1 MVQSLKF
8 SCFEWNLRF
17 NKFEC
22 ADFKYDKSFFKFLP
36 KRPKE
41 RIFGPEL
48 KGFFACMKLCTLK
61 DSRMQTSNMILFFP
75 NLISKF
81 SKFYFWSGIC
91 LPFLFGIK
99 LNILTNLSVL
109 ILNMTIAFKTCS
121 PKNTQIRQFWSQIYA
136 FLFLH
141 KNLHFEIFKCTG
153 FKYFFQIWT

>member
-17 NKFEC
+17 NKFEG

-41 RIFGPEL
+41 TIFGPEL
-48 KGFFACMKLCTLK
+48 KGFLLAWNFALWKIRGCKL
-61 DSRMQTSNMILFFP
+61 QIW
-75 NLISKF
+75 
-81 SKFYFWSGIC
+81 YE
-91 LPFLFGIK
+91 FLFGIK
-99 LNILTNLSVL
+99 LNIFTRVL

-136 FLFLH
+136 FSFLH

-153 FKYFFQIWT
+153 VKYFFQIWT